1 MEKAFHEQQIH
12 CGCADQAGGRIGG
25 VTLSVDKTSATADS
39 IDAVTFSLKYTRNSA
54 GVPGAAVVW
63 SSTGGTLSTEGS
75 QTGSAGGATVKLTSD
90 TAGTF
95 TVTGT
100 VDGVAQTSEEITFT
114 AAVED

>member
-1 MEKAFHEQQIH
+1 M
-12 CGCADQAGGRIGG
+12 
-25 VTLSVDKTSATADS
+25 
-39 IDAVTFSLKYTRNSA
+39 
-54 GVPGAAVVW
+54 
-63 SSTGGTLSTEGS
+63 LSTEGS

-114 AAVED
+114 AAAGD